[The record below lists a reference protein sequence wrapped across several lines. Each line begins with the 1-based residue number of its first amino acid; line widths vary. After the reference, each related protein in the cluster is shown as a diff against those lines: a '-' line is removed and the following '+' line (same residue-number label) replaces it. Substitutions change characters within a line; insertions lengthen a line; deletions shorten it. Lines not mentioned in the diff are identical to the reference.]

1 MTPLSPSS
9 SAVQTSA
16 SERPAFEQGPP
27 EAQALKTLIHAK
39 DQLQDP
45 LPAAPDAEPGARFLA
60 PGFTPNG
67 IGELA
72 EYRKANAERR
82 RLGLSPLPD
91 LALDQMPPDQP
102 LPEGV
107 RKFLHHL
114 DGMLPEILAKHGA
127 SLEKLFDG
135 DFSRGQTTPFHW
147 SVLGANAA
155 MFTYLAFDIL
165 SKVEGAPDLAALVAG
180 VYAGAK
186 SADVFTYLGHHF
198 FDNYDLHPSMRHEAL
213 EFQAHHFDPKEVTK
227 WDDVMTIG
235 NSGTTMLLPVA
246 IIAAL
251 AAAGVPSMGVEA
263 ALTTFCAG
271 SILAPLIHKWS
282 HLPRPPKLVELS
294 QKFGVIVSP
303 KTHQGHHFGKRGE
316 LLEGEQPARHVDSF
330 ALVTGKLGG
339 DVNALLDAMS
349 VPRHVE
355 RAIWLISEKLRG
367 PGKGIE
373 PVAWQEHPEL
383 RAWKLPRAERKAAL
397 LSARITAYQT
407 ELERQRV
414 KARDAKAKITP
425 ESSAEQVAFAQAAE
439 AKLARM
445 TRALEVLQ
453 DPSQLEALEKE
464 YQKAQA
470 QLVAAEGQLGRTFM
484 PKTVF
489 TDGDAKF
496 DGPTFLRRTRA
507 KEQAAAKV
515 EELSD
520 LLSVLRPALA

>member
-1 MTPLSPSS
+1 MIQLNTTVGAAPGPSPD
-9 SAVQTSA
+9 QTA
-16 SERPAFEQGPP
+16 LQGPP
-27 EAQALKTLIHAK
+27 EDQALRTLINAK

-45 LPAAPDAEPGARFLA
+45 RPVAPDAEPGARFLA
-60 PGFTPNG
+60 PGFAPQG

-82 RLGLSPLPD
+82 RLGLSPLPELD
-91 LALDQMPPDQP
+91 LDKMPPDQP
-102 LPEGV
+102 LPEGL
-107 RKFLHHL
+107 RKFLQHIDAL
-114 DGMLPEILAKHGA
+114 LPEILRKHGA
-127 SLEKLFDG
+127 SLEQLFDG
-135 DFSRGQTTPFHW
+135 EFRRGETTPVHLT
-147 SVLGANAA
+147 VLGANAA
-155 MFTYLAFDIL
+155 MFGYLAFDIL
-165 SKVEGAPDLAALVAG
+165 SKIEGTPDLAVLTAA

-198 FDNYDLHPSMRHEAL
+198 FDNYDLHPAMRHEAL
-213 EFQAHHFDPKEVTK
+213 EFQAHHYDPKEVTK
-227 WDDVMTIG
+227 WEDVMTVG
-235 NSGTTMLLPVA
+235 NSGMTMAVPVA

-282 HLPRPPKLVELS
+282 HLPHPPKLAELA
-294 QKFGVIVSP
+294 QKLGVIVSP
-303 KTHQGHHFGKRGE
+303 ETHRGHHFGKRDQ
-316 LLEGEQPARHVDSF
+316 LLEGEQPSRHVDSF

-355 RAIWLISEKLRG
+355 RAMWMISEKIRG
-367 PGKGIE
+367 PGQGIE

-383 RAWKLPRAERKAAL
+383 RAWKLPKGERKQAL
-397 LSARITAYQT
+397 LSARIAAYET

-414 KARDAKAKITP
+414 KVRDVKAKIPANSPP
-425 ESSAEQVAFAQAAE
+425 ERVAMLQVAE
-439 AKLARM
+439 AKLSRM
-445 TRALEVLQ
+445 TRALEVLR

-470 QLVAAEGQLGRTFM
+470 QLIAAEGQLGRTFM
-484 PKTVF
+484 PNTPF
-489 TDGDAKF
+489 TSGDTKF
-496 DGPTFLRRTRA
+496 DGPTFLKRTRA
-507 KEQAAAKV
+507 KEQAAARV

-520 LLSVLRPALA
+520 LLQALRPALA